1 MKNKLSKRFLLHL
14 GIVSGLCLLLYGSFF
29 ATLHW
34 FTRHGEEK
42 TVPGVMGKT
51 MKAAVDELQ
60 RLGFDVLIDSTYEPE
75 FTPLSILKQIP
86 DSGSVVKPG
95 RTIFLTVNM
104 VMPPR
109 APMPNVVGL
118 SYRSAEMLLRN
129 NKLRIGDTSYQPDIA
144 AGAILEQRYNGKLV
158 KTGEMI
164 QQGSKIDL
172 IIGNGLGNTE
182 FDVPDVSG
190 LSVEE
195 ALITLNQYNLQP
207 IYRPK
212 TEATTIDDTMAAKI
226 VDQAPR
232 ALEGDKPNRIKMGDV
247 IELFIE

>member
-14 GIVSGLCLLLYGSFF
+14 GIVLGLCLLLYGSFF

-34 FTRHGEEK
+34 FTRHGEES
-42 TVPGVMGKT
+42 TVPGVSGKS
-51 MKAAVDELQ
+51 MAAAADQLQ

-75 FTPLSILKQIP
+75 FTPLSVLKQIP

-95 RTIFLTVNM
+95 RTVFLTVNM

-109 APMPNVVGL
+109 TPMPNVVGL
-118 SYRSAEMLLRN
+118 SYRSAEMLLKN
-129 NKLRIGDTSYQPDIA
+129 NKLRVGDTSYQPDIA
-144 AGAILEQRYNGKLV
+144 AGAILEQRYKGKSV

-164 QQGSKIDL
+164 QQGSRIDL
-172 IIGNGLGNTE
+172 IIGNGLGNNE
-182 FDVPDVSG
+182 FDVPDVTG
-190 LSVEE
+190 ISVEE

-207 IYRPK
+207 IYHPK
-212 TEATTIDDTMAAKI
+212 NESTAIEDTMAAKI
-226 VDQAPR
+226 VDQSPR
-232 ALEGDKPNRIKMGDV
+232 AMNGDKLNRIKMGDV